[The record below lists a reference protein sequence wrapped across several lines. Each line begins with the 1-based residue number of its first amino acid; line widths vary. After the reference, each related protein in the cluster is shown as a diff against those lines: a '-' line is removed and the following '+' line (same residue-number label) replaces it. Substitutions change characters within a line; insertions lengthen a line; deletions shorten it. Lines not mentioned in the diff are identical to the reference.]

1 MVGLREV
8 DRAAGL
14 RQPHLH
20 TERLHGKGQQKPG
33 MAYRFVL
40 SLSRDHL
47 IVGTLATWRFG
58 RTPAST
64 YAYGRRL
71 PAGVPAGSEFDQDRV
86 AVYTLLC
93 PSVLSVEAMKI
104 L

>member
-20 TERLHGKGQQKPG
+20 TERLHGEGQQKPG
-33 MAYRFVL
+33 MACRFVL

-47 IVGTLATWRFG
+47 IVGT
-58 RTPAST
+58 
-64 YAYGRRL
+64 L